1 MRANESK
8 SSGLASVLLGTAAL
22 ALAATVG
29 AIDLLKHIGDFG
41 PKVGDIV
48 TFDPR
53 ESFSRDMRA
62 RIEAMSADALHPTHC
77 VLDV

>member
-48 TFDPR
+48 TFDPGNH
-53 ESFSRDMRA
+53 FPA
-62 RIEAMSADALHPTHC
+62 T
-77 VLDV
+77 